1 MNKTRKQRL
10 TWIAFAAGIFTG
22 SMLMAGG
29 IALAADNP
37 QVSLKTTLG
46 EIVVELDQE
55 KAPISTAN
63 FLAYVK
69 SGFYKDTIFH
79 RVINGF
85 MVQGGGYTADLKS
98 KQPLRP
104 TIKSEEKNGLSNLA
118 YTISMARHDSPD
130 SGQSQWFI
138 NVVDNIGLDYPNS
151 QGHGYAVFGKVIQG
165 KETVDKIKV
174 LLVDDKPGFQNIPVV
189 PVVIKSATIL
199 KTRIVPP
206 PPPAPVEPSAPP
218 VEPAQPAQP
227 APIQEPTPVPA
238 QEPVK

>member
-1 MNKTRKQRL
+1 MQKL
-10 TWIAFAAGIFTG
+10 TWIAFAAGIASG
-22 SMLMAGG
+22 GLLAGTG

-46 EIVVELDQE
+46 EIIVELDQE

-85 MVQGGGYTADLKS
+85 MVQGGGYTVDLKS

-104 TIKSEEKNGLSNLA
+104 TIKSEAKNGLSNKA
-118 YTISMARHDSPD
+118 YTLAMARHGDPN

-138 NVVDNIGLDYPNS
+138 NVVDNPGLDYPLPD
-151 QGHGYAVFGKVIQG
+151 GHGYAVFGKVIQG
-165 KETVDKIKV
+165 TETVDKIKV
-174 LLVDDKPGFQNIPVV
+174 LLVDDKPGFQNIPVH

-199 KTRIVPP
+199 KTRIVPKAP
-206 PPPAPVEPSAPP
+206 EAPAPAPA
-218 VEPAQPAQP
+218 VEPAPPAEP
-227 APIQEPTPVPA
+227 APIQEPAPA
-238 QEPVK
+238 PQQEPVK

>member
-1 MNKTRKQRL
+1 MQKK
-10 TWIAFAAGIFTG
+10 WIALLAGLLISG
-22 SMLMAGG
+22 AV
-29 IALAADNP
+29 AAADNP
-37 QVSLKTTLG
+37 QVSIKTNLG
-46 EIVVELDQE
+46 EIIVELDQE
-55 KAPISTAN
+55 KAPISSAN

-104 TIKSEEKNGLSNLA
+104 DIKSEEKNGLSNLA
-118 YTISMARHDSPD
+118 YTISMARHDSPN
-130 SGQSQWFI
+130 SANSQWFI
-138 NVVDNIGLDYPNS
+138 NVVDNIGLDYPNMK
-151 QGHGYAVFGKVIQG
+151 GHGYAVFGKVIQG

-174 LLVDDKPGFQNIPVV
+174 LLVDDKPGFQNIPVH

-199 KTRIVPP
+199 KKRIVVPEPTPP
-206 PPPAPVEPSAPP
+206 APP
-218 VEPAQPAQP
+218 VEPAPAPAQEQ
-227 APIQEPTPVPA
+227 APVQEPTPAPQ

>member
-1 MNKTRKQRL
+1 MQKQ
-10 TWIAFAAGIFTG
+10 WIALLAGLLIGSAA
-22 SMLMAGG
+22 A
-29 IALAADNP
+29 AADNP

-46 EIVVELDQE
+46 EIIVELDQE

-104 TIKSEEKNGLSNLA
+104 TIKSEAKNGLSNKA
-118 YTISMARHDSPD
+118 YTIAMARHGDPN

-138 NVVDNIGLDYPNS
+138 NVVDNPGLDYPLPD
-151 QGHGYAVFGKVIQG
+151 GHGYAVFGRVIQG
-165 KETVDKIKV
+165 TDTVDKIKV
-174 LLVDDKPGFQNIPVV
+174 LLVDDKPGFQNIPVH
-189 PVVIKSATIL
+189 PVVIKSAAIL
-199 KTRIVPP
+199 KTRIVPKEP
-206 PPPAPVEPSAPP
+206 EPAAPAPAPAPVEPAP
-218 VEPAQPAQP
+218 VEPAPATPPAEP
-227 APIQEPTPVPA
+227 APAPQPEPTR
-238 QEPVK
+238 

>member
-1 MNKTRKQRL
+1 MQKK
-10 TWIAFAAGIFTG
+10 WIALLAGLLIGGAA
-22 SMLMAGG
+22 A
-29 IALAADNP
+29 AADNP
-37 QVSLKTTLG
+37 QVSLKTTMG
-46 EIVVELDQE
+46 EIIVELDQE
-55 KAPISTAN
+55 KAPVSTAN

-85 MVQGGGYTADLKS
+85 MIQGGGYTADLKPR
-98 KQPLRP
+98 QPLRP

-138 NVVDNIGLDYPNS
+138 NVVDNIGLDYPNAK
-151 QGHGYAVFGKVIQG
+151 GHGYAVFGKVIQG

-174 LLVDDKPGFQNIPVV
+174 LLVDDKPGFQNV
-189 PVVIKSATIL
+189 PVNPIVVKSATVL
-199 KTRIVPP
+199 KNRIVVPEAAPP
-206 PPPAPVEPSAPP
+206 TPPAPP
-218 VEPAQPAQP
+218 VEPAQAPQP
-227 APIQEPTPVPA
+227 APVQEPAPVPQ

>member
-1 MNKTRKQRL
+1 MQKK
-10 TWIAFAAGIFTG
+10 WIALLAGLLIGGAA
-22 SMLMAGG
+22 M
-29 IALAADNP
+29 AADNP
-37 QVSLKTTLG
+37 QVSIKTTLG
-46 EIVVELDQE
+46 EIIVELDQE

-138 NVVDNIGLDYPNS
+138 NVVDNIGLDYPNAR
-151 QGHGYAVFGKVIQG
+151 GHGYAVFGKVIQG

-174 LLVDDKPGFQNIPVV
+174 LLVDDKPGFQNIPVI
-189 PVVIKSATIL
+189 PVVIKSATVL
-199 KTRIVPP
+199 KNRIVVPEP
-206 PPPAPVEPSAPP
+206 TPPAPP
-218 VEPAQPAQP
+218 VQTPEPAEP
-227 APIQEPTPVPA
+227 APVQEPAPA
-238 QEPVK
+238 PQQEPVK